1 MHERHPSLRMDVLC
15 GLFGRSKQAFYQHH
29 RKADENRID
38 KERILLYI
46 KEIRDNLPGCGVR
59 KIHEMLRRYHQPCH
73 IGRDRLFDLLREEGM
88 LIRKRKRKKRTTYS
102 DHHMRVYPNAV
113 TDVIPVRPNEIWV
126 SDITY
131 LQYLD
136 KDYYLFLVT
145 DAYSHKIVGW
155 TLSDNMKVNNA
166 VQALKMA
173 LRQRKGK
180 NHLIHH
186 SDRGSQYASYKYMRL
201 LKRNG
206 IMPSMTENGDPRE
219 NAIAERVNGILKEEF
234 FKYMQLTENNIN
246 KEIAN
251 AITNYNTR
259 RIHYSIGLMTPE
271 EAHRSTGKLDRMWK
285 KYPYRKGNMENCNK
299 FASDK
304 KTAVTVIP

>member
-1 MHERHPSLRMDVLC
+1 MDVLC

-38 KERILLYI
+38 KERILLHI
-46 KEIRDNLPGCGVR
+46 REIRDNLPGCGVR
-59 KIHEMLRRYHQPCH
+59 KIHEMLRRYHQTCH

-166 VQALKMA
+166 VQALRMA
-173 LRQRKGK
+173 LRQRKDK
-180 NHLIHH
+180 SHLIHH

>member
-15 GLFGRSKQAFYQHH
+15 ELFGRSKQAFYQHH
-29 RKADENRID
+29 RKSDDNGTEND
-38 KERILLYI
+38 RILLYI
-46 KEIRDNLPGCGVR
+46 REIREKLPGCGVR
-59 KIHEMLRRYHQPCH
+59 KIYEILRRYYQVCH
-73 IGRDRLFDLLREEGM
+73 IGRDRLFDLLREEGL

-102 DHHMRVYPNAV
+102 DHHLRVYPNAIA
-113 TDVIPVRPNEIWV
+113 DVIPVRPNEIWV

-136 KDYYLFLVT
+136 KDHYLFLVT

-155 TLSDNMKVNNA
+155 ALSDNMKVDNA
-166 VQALKMA
+166 VRALRMA

-180 NHLIHH
+180 EHLIHH
-186 SDRGSQYASYKYMRL
+186 SDRGSQYASYKYMGL

-234 FKYMQLTENNIN
+234 FKYVQFTEDNVN
-246 KEIAN
+246 KEVAN
-251 AITNYNTR
+251 AIISYNTR

-271 EAHRSTGKLDRMWK
+271 EAHRTCGKLDRKWK
-285 KYPYRKGNMENCNK
+285 KYPYRKSNMENCNN

-304 KTAVTVIP
+304 ETAATVIP

>member
-1 MHERHPSLRMDVLC
+1 MDVLC

-59 KIHEMLRRYHQPCH
+59 KIHEMLRRYHQTCH

-102 DHHMRVYPNAV
+102 DHHMRIYPNAV

-166 VQALKMA
+166 VQALRMA
-173 LRQRKGK
+173 LRQRKDK

-234 FKYMQLTENNIN
+234 FKYMQLTENNID

>member
-1 MHERHPSLRMDVLC
+1 MDVLC

-38 KERILLYI
+38 KERILLHI
-46 KEIRDNLPGCGVR
+46 REIRDNLPGCGVR
-59 KIHEMLRRYHQPCH
+59 KILEMLRRYHQTCH

-155 TLSDNMKVNNA
+155 RLSDNMKVNNA
-166 VQALKMA
+166 VQALRMA
-173 LRQRKGK
+173 LRQRKDK

>member
-38 KERILLYI
+38 KERILLHI
-46 KEIRDNLPGCGVR
+46 REIRDNLPGCGVR
-59 KIHEMLRRYHQPCH
+59 KIHEMLRRYHQTCH

-155 TLSDNMKVNNA
+155 TLSDNMRVNNA
-166 VQALKMA
+166 VQALRMA
-173 LRQRKGK
+173 LRQRKDK

-234 FKYMQLTENNIN
+234 FKYMQLTENNID

>member
-1 MHERHPSLRMDVLC
+1 MDVLC

-59 KIHEMLRRYHQPCH
+59 KIHEMLRRYHQTCH

-166 VQALKMA
+166 VQALRMA
-173 LRQRKGK
+173 LRQRKDK

-234 FKYMQLTENNIN
+234 FKYMQLTENNID

-299 FASDK
+299 FA
-304 KTAVTVIP
+304 

>member
-1 MHERHPSLRMDVLC
+1 MDVLC

-38 KERILLYI
+38 KERILLHI
-46 KEIRDNLPGCGVR
+46 REIRDNLPGCGVR

-102 DHHMRVYPNAV
+102 DHHMRIYPNAV

-166 VQALKMA
+166 VQTLRMA
-173 LRQRKGK
+173 LRQRKDK

-234 FKYMQLTENNIN
+234 FKYMQLTENNID

>member
-59 KIHEMLRRYHQPCH
+59 KIHEMLRRYHQTCH

-155 TLSDNMKVNNA
+155 RLSDNMKVNNA
-166 VQALKMA
+166 VQALRMA
-173 LRQRKGK
+173 LRQRKDK

>member
-1 MHERHPSLRMDVLC
+1 MDVLC

-29 RKADENRID
+29 RTADENRID
-38 KERILLYI
+38 KERILLHI
-46 KEIRDNLPGCGVR
+46 REIRDNLPGCGVR
-59 KIHEMLRRYHQPCH
+59 KIHEMLRRYHQTCH
-73 IGRDRLFDLLREEGM
+73 IGRDRLFDLLREKGM

-155 TLSDNMKVNNA
+155 RLSDNMKVNNA
-166 VQALKMA
+166 VQALRMA
-173 LRQRKGK
+173 LRQRKDK

-234 FKYMQLTENNIN
+234 FKYMQLTENNID

>member
-1 MHERHPSLRMDVLC
+1 MDVLC

-46 KEIRDNLPGCGVR
+46 REIRDNLPGCGVR
-59 KIHEMLRRYHQPCH
+59 KIHEMLRRYHQTCH

-166 VQALKMA
+166 VQALRMA
-173 LRQRKGK
+173 LRQRKDK

>member
-59 KIHEMLRRYHQPCH
+59 KIHEMLRRYHQTCH

-166 VQALKMA
+166 VQALRMA
-173 LRQRKGK
+173 LRQRKDK

-234 FKYMQLTENNIN
+234 FKYMQLTENNID

>member
-1 MHERHPSLRMDVLC
+1 
-15 GLFGRSKQAFYQHH
+15 
-29 RKADENRID
+29 
-38 KERILLYI
+38 
-46 KEIRDNLPGCGVR
+46 
-59 KIHEMLRRYHQPCH
+59 MLRRYHQTCH
-73 IGRDRLFDLLREEGM
+73 IGRDRLFDLLRKEGM

-166 VQALKMA
+166 VQALRMA
-173 LRQRKGK
+173 LRQRKDK

-234 FKYMQLTENNIN
+234 FKYMQLTENNID

-285 KYPYRKGNMENCNK
+285 KYPYRKGNMENCNR

>member
-38 KERILLYI
+38 KERILLHI
-46 KEIRDNLPGCGVR
+46 REIRDNLPGCGVR
-59 KIHEMLRRYHQPCH
+59 KIHEMLRRYHQTCH

-155 TLSDNMKVNNA
+155 RLSDNMKVNNA
-166 VQALKMA
+166 VQALRMA
-173 LRQRKGK
+173 LRQRKDK

>member
-1 MHERHPSLRMDVLC
+1 MHERHPSLRMDALC

-38 KERILLYI
+38 KERILLHI
-46 KEIRDNLPGCGVR
+46 REIRDNLPGCGVR
-59 KIHEMLRRYHQPCH
+59 KIHEMLRRYHQTCH

-166 VQALKMA
+166 VQALRMA
-173 LRQRKGK
+173 LRQRKDK

>member
-1 MHERHPSLRMDVLC
+1 MHERHPSLRMDALC

-38 KERILLYI
+38 KERILLHI
-46 KEIRDNLPGCGVR
+46 REIRDNLPGCGVR
-59 KIHEMLRRYHQPCH
+59 KIHEMLRRYHQTCH

-155 TLSDNMKVNNA
+155 TLSDNMRVNNA
-166 VQALKMA
+166 VQALRMA
-173 LRQRKGK
+173 LRQRKDK

-234 FKYMQLTENNIN
+234 FKYMQLTENNID

>member
-1 MHERHPSLRMDVLC
+1 MDALC

-46 KEIRDNLPGCGVR
+46 REIRDNLPGCGVR
-59 KIHEMLRRYHQPCH
+59 KIHEMLRRYHQTCH

-166 VQALKMA
+166 VQALRMA
-173 LRQRKGK
+173 LRQRKDK

>member
-1 MHERHPSLRMDVLC
+1 MDVLC

-38 KERILLYI
+38 KERILLHI
-46 KEIRDNLPGCGVR
+46 REIRDNLPGCGIR
-59 KIHEMLRRYHQPCH
+59 KIHEMLRRYHHTCH
-73 IGRDRLFDLLREEGM
+73 SGRDRLFDLLREEGM

-155 TLSDNMKVNNA
+155 RLSDNMKVNNA
-166 VQALKMA
+166 VQALRMA
-173 LRQRKGK
+173 LRQRKDK

>member
-1 MHERHPSLRMDVLC
+1 MDVLC

-38 KERILLYI
+38 KERILLHI
-46 KEIRDNLPGCGVR
+46 REIRDNIPGCGVR

-113 TDVIPVRPNEIWV
+113 TDVIPVHPNEIWV

-155 TLSDNMKVNNA
+155 TLSDNMRVNNA
-166 VQALKMA
+166 VQALRMA
-173 LRQRKGK
+173 LRQRKDK

-234 FKYMQLTENNIN
+234 FKYMQLTENNID

>member
-1 MHERHPSLRMDVLC
+1 MDVLC

-38 KERILLYI
+38 KERILLHI
-46 KEIRDNLPGCGVR
+46 REIRDNLPGCGVR
-59 KIHEMLRRYHQPCH
+59 KIHEMLRRYHQTCH
-73 IGRDRLFDLLREEGM
+73 IGRDRLFDLLREKGM

-166 VQALKMA
+166 VQALRMA
-173 LRQRKGK
+173 LRQRKDK

>member
-1 MHERHPSLRMDVLC
+1 MDALC

-38 KERILLYI
+38 KERILLHI
-46 KEIRDNLPGCGVR
+46 REIRDNLPGCGVR

-166 VQALKMA
+166 VQALRMA
-173 LRQRKGK
+173 LRQRKDK

>member
-29 RKADENRID
+29 RKSDDNGTD

-46 KEIRDNLPGCGVR
+46 KEIREKLPGCGVR
-59 KIHEMLRRYHQPCH
+59 KIYEILRRYYQTCH
-73 IGRDRLFDLLREEGM
+73 IGRDRLFDLLREEGL
-88 LIRKRKRKKRTTYS
+88 LIRKRRRKKRTTYS
-102 DHHMRVYPNAV
+102 DHHLRVYPNAIA
-113 TDVIPVRPNEIWV
+113 DVIPVRPNEIWV

-136 KDYYLFLVT
+136 KDHYLFLVT

-155 TLSDNMKVNNA
+155 ALSDNMKVDNA
-166 VQALKMA
+166 VRALRMA
-173 LRQRKGK
+173 LRQRKDK
-180 NHLIHH
+180 EHLIHH

-219 NAIAERVNGILKEEF
+219 NAIAERVNGILKEESSNMCSLR
-234 FKYMQLTENNIN
+234 KIMSTE
-246 KEIAN
+246 
-251 AITNYNTR
+251 R
-259 RIHYSIGLMTPE
+259 LQMPS
-271 EAHRSTGKLDRMWK
+271 
-285 KYPYRKGNMENCNK
+285 
-299 FASDK
+299 
-304 KTAVTVIP
+304 

>member
-1 MHERHPSLRMDVLC
+1 MDVLC

-38 KERILLYI
+38 KERILLHI
-46 KEIRDNLPGCGVR
+46 REIRDNLPGCGVR
-59 KIHEMLRRYHQPCH
+59 KIHEILRRYHQTCH

-166 VQALKMA
+166 VQALRMA
-173 LRQRKGK
+173 LRQRKDK

-259 RIHYSIGLMTPE
+259 RIHYSIGLMAP
-271 EAHRSTGKLDRMWK
+271 
-285 KYPYRKGNMENCNK
+285 
-299 FASDK
+299 
-304 KTAVTVIP
+304 

>member
-59 KIHEMLRRYHQPCH
+59 KIHEMLRRYHQTCH

-166 VQALKMA
+166 VQALRMA
-173 LRQRKGK
+173 LRQRKDK

-234 FKYMQLTENNIN
+234 FKYMQLTENRQGGQ
-246 KEIAN
+246 KV
-251 AITNYNTR
+251 
-259 RIHYSIGLMTPE
+259 G
-271 EAHRSTGKLDRMWK
+271 
-285 KYPYRKGNMENCNK
+285 
-299 FASDK
+299 
-304 KTAVTVIP
+304 

>member
-38 KERILLYI
+38 KERILLHI
-46 KEIRDNLPGCGVR
+46 REIRDNLPGCGVR
-59 KIHEMLRRYHQPCH
+59 KIHEILRRYHQTCH

-166 VQALKMA
+166 VQALRMA
-173 LRQRKGK
+173 LRQRKDK

>member
-1 MHERHPSLRMDVLC
+1 MDVLC

-38 KERILLYI
+38 KERILLHI
-46 KEIRDNLPGCGVR
+46 REIRDNLPGCGVR

-102 DHHMRVYPNAV
+102 DHHMRIYPNAV

-155 TLSDNMKVNNA
+155 RLSDNMKVNNA
-166 VQALKMA
+166 VQTLRMA
-173 LRQRKGK
+173 LRQRKDK

-234 FKYMQLTENNIN
+234 FKYMQLTENNID

>member
-38 KERILLYI
+38 KERILLHI
-46 KEIRDNLPGCGVR
+46 REIRDNLPGCGVR

-102 DHHMRVYPNAV
+102 DHHMRIYPNAV

-166 VQALKMA
+166 VQTLRMA
-173 LRQRKGK
+173 LRQRKDK

-234 FKYMQLTENNIN
+234 FKYMQLTENNID

>member
-1 MHERHPSLRMDVLC
+1 MDVLC

-38 KERILLYI
+38 KERILLHI

-59 KIHEMLRRYHQPCH
+59 KILEMLRRYHQPCH

-136 KDYYLFLVT
+136 KDYYLFLMT

-166 VQALKMA
+166 VQALRMA
-173 LRQRKGK
+173 LRQRKDK

>member
-1 MHERHPSLRMDVLC
+1 MDVLC

-38 KERILLYI
+38 KERILLHI
-46 KEIRDNLPGCGVR
+46 REIRDNLPGCGVR
-59 KIHEMLRRYHQPCH
+59 KIHEMLRRYHQTCH

-113 TDVIPVRPNEIWV
+113 TDVIPVRPNKIWV

-166 VQALKMA
+166 VQALRMA
-173 LRQRKGK
+173 LRQRKDK

-234 FKYMQLTENNIN
+234 FKYMQLTENNID

-259 RIHYSIGLMTPE
+259 RIHYSIELMTPE
-271 EAHRSTGKLDRMWK
+271 ESHRSTGKLDRMWK

>member
-1 MHERHPSLRMDVLC
+1 MDALC

-59 KIHEMLRRYHQPCH
+59 KIHEMLRRYHQTCH

-102 DHHMRVYPNAV
+102 DHHMRVYSNAV

-155 TLSDNMKVNNA
+155 TLSDNMRVNNA
-166 VQALKMA
+166 VQALRMA

-206 IMPSMTENGDPRE
+206 IMPSMTEYGDPRE

>member
-1 MHERHPSLRMDVLC
+1 MDVLC

-38 KERILLYI
+38 KERILLHI
-46 KEIRDNLPGCGVR
+46 REIRDNLPGCGVR
-59 KIHEMLRRYHQPCH
+59 KIHEMLRRYHQTCH

-166 VQALKMA
+166 VQALRMA
-173 LRQRKGK
+173 LRQRKDK

-299 FASDK
+299 FASGK

>member
-1 MHERHPSLRMDVLC
+1 MDVLC

-38 KERILLYI
+38 KERILLHI
-46 KEIRDNLPGCGVR
+46 REIRDNLPGCGVR
-59 KIHEMLRRYHQPCH
+59 KIHEMLRRYHQTCH

-166 VQALKMA
+166 VQALRMA
-173 LRQRKGK
+173 LRQRKDK

-299 FASDK
+299 FAYSI
-304 KTAVTVIP
+304 TICIHICS

>member
-1 MHERHPSLRMDVLC
+1 MDVLC

-38 KERILLYI
+38 KERILLHI
-46 KEIRDNLPGCGVR
+46 REIRDNLPGCGVR
-59 KIHEMLRRYHQPCH
+59 KIHEMLRRYHQTCH

-166 VQALKMA
+166 VQALRMA
-173 LRQRKGK
+173 LRQRKDK

-234 FKYMQLTENNIN
+234 FKYMLLTENNIN

-304 KTAVTVIP
+304 KTTVTVIP

>member
-38 KERILLYI
+38 KERILLHI
-46 KEIRDNLPGCGVR
+46 REIRDNLPGCGVR
-59 KIHEMLRRYHQPCH
+59 KIHEMLRRYHQTCH

-166 VQALKMA
+166 VQALRMA
-173 LRQRKGK
+173 LRQRKDK

>member
-1 MHERHPSLRMDVLC
+1 MDVLC

-38 KERILLYI
+38 KERILLHI
-46 KEIRDNLPGCGVR
+46 REIRDNLPGCGVR
-59 KIHEMLRRYHQPCH
+59 KIHEMLRRYHQTCH

-166 VQALKMA
+166 VQALRMA
-173 LRQRKGK
+173 LRQRKDK

-206 IMPSMTENGDPRE
+206 ITPSMTENGDPRE

>member
-1 MHERHPSLRMDVLC
+1 MDVLC

-38 KERILLYI
+38 KERILLHI
-46 KEIRDNLPGCGVR
+46 REIRDNLPGCGVR
-59 KIHEMLRRYHQPCH
+59 NIHEMLRRYHQACH

-166 VQALKMA
+166 VQALRMA
-173 LRQRKGK
+173 LRQRKDK

>member
-1 MHERHPSLRMDVLC
+1 MHERHPSLRMDALC

-38 KERILLYI
+38 KERILLHI
-46 KEIRDNLPGCGVR
+46 REIRDNLPGCGVR
-59 KIHEMLRRYHQPCH
+59 KIHEMLRRYHQTCH

-88 LIRKRKRKKRTTYS
+88 LIRKRKCKKRTTYS

-166 VQALKMA
+166 VQALRMA
-173 LRQRKGK
+173 LRQRKDK